1 MAKAKIAT
9 SRKRVVA
16 KLESDLPDEVMTHLS
31 RLGDHL
37 SKYWKRYII
46 SIALVM
52 AASLAIQAF
61 LESRHE
67 SQVAASTEVTDLFQ
81 ALQGTIATDIK
92 PVDDAAADAPA
103 GEEVKPVVPD
113 FETREARAEDTIKK
127 AESIGEGT
135 DDDLSGLAQA
145 ALGRAEMDLKKWSD
159 ASKSFAASSE
169 KIADSSLA
177 MILLENQ
184 GRAAQ
189 ASGDASQAT
198 DCFTK
203 LTQSSDLYYQVRG
216 HSLLGDLN
224 NPNYAAKTAGGAK
237 TTATEGQSKTARTHY
252 DAALAAL
259 VPSEGHVLTVSL
271 KALRSDISRRKAL
284 LP

>member
-37 SKYWKRYII
+37 STYWKRYII
-46 SIALVM
+46 GIALIM
-52 AASLAIQAF
+52 AGSLALQAF
-61 LESRHE
+61 LDSRYESK
-67 SQVAASTEVTDLFQ
+67 VAVSAEVSDLYQ
-81 ALQGTIATDIK
+81 SLQGTIATDIK
-92 PVDDAAADAPA
+92 PVDDAAAAAPA

-113 FETREARAEDTIKK
+113 YDTREARAQEAIKK
-127 AESIGEGT
+127 AESIGEGAG
-135 DDDLSGLAQA
+135 DELAGLAQA
-145 ALGRAEMDLKKWSD
+145 ALGRAEMDLKKWSE
-159 ASKSFAASSE
+159 ASKAFAASSE
-169 KIADSSLA
+169 TIADSSLA
-177 MILLENQ
+177 MLLLENQ

-189 ASGDASQAT
+189 AAGDTSQAT
-198 DCFTK
+198 DCFTQ

-216 HSLLGDLN
+216 HALLGDLN
-224 NPNYAAKTAGGAK
+224 NPNYLAN
-237 TTATEGQSKTARTHY
+237 ATEQQSKTARTHY

-259 VPSEGHVLTVSL
+259 VPAEGHVLTMSL
-271 KALRSDISRRKAL
+271 KALRSDLSRRKAL

>member
-9 SRKRVVA
+9 SRKRTVA

-37 SKYWKRYII
+37 STYWKRYII
-46 SIALVM
+46 GIALIM
-52 AASLAIQAF
+52 AGALAIQAF
-61 LESRHE
+61 LESRYE
-67 SQVAASTEVTDLFQ
+67 SKVVVSSEVSDLFQ
-81 ALQGTIATDIK
+81 SLQGTIATDIK
-92 PVDDAAADAPA
+92 PADDAAAAPA

-113 FETREARAEDTIKK
+113 FDTREARAEDAIKRV
-127 AESIGEGT
+127 ESIGEEAG
-135 DDDLSGLAQA
+135 DELSGLATA

-159 ASKSFAASSE
+159 ASQSFAASSE
-169 KIADSSLA
+169 KIADSSLS
-177 MILLENQ
+177 MLLLENQ

-189 ASGDASQAT
+189 AAGDVSQAT

-224 NPNYAAKTAGGAK
+224 NPNYAAKAAGGEPESVVK
-237 TTATEGQSKTARTHY
+237 EKSKAARTHY
-252 DAALAAL
+252 DAVLAAL
-259 VPSEGHVLTVSL
+259 VPAEGHVLTLSL
-271 KALRSDISRRKAL
+271 KALRSEISRRKAL